1 MAEFLLAAAALILL
15 TVAVGL
21 VRILS
26 GPGDTDRMMAAQ
38 LLGSGG
44 IAVLLLL
51 GTATGEPAT
60 GDVALILSL
69 LAAFAGIAFVKARSL
84 DAAQDDETEDRT

>member
-1 MAEFLLAAAALILL
+1 MVDFLTAAACFVLV

-21 VRILS
+21 LRILR
-26 GPGDTDRMMAAQ
+26 GPGDADRVMAAQ

-51 GTATGEPAT
+51 AKATDAPALV
-60 GDVALILSL
+60 DVALVLAL
-69 LAAFAGIAFVKARSL
+69 LAAFVSIAFAGTAPGKGR
-84 DAAQDDETEDRT
+84 Q